1 MSVPAAKVTA
11 MNPADTPLY
20 PWLEVLRAE
29 VLRYTKRE
37 SADPADGRLQ
47 LGMPGASEAE
57 ILTHEERLG
66 MRLPPSYR
74 QFLQVSDGW
83 LLMEEENEESQD
95 FLSPLVRIGWFRDI
109 EPTYATAWFDDDP
122 RLPRPLP
129 TVPDEEYFIYGEG
142 QDCSLHFRTEYVV
155 DTLLIGAED
164 EGHFLLNP
172 HIKTP
177 DGEWEA
183 WYLAHWLPG
192 AQRYRSFWD
201 LINDRFRDTGQAS

>member
-1 MSVPAAKVTA
+1 
-11 MNPADTPLY
+11 MNTSDTPLY
-20 PWLEVLRAE
+20 PWLEVLRA
-29 VLRYTKRE
+29 
-37 SADPADGRLQ
+37 D
-47 LGMPGASEAE
+47 MPGASEAE
-57 ILTHEERLG
+57 ILVHEERLG
-66 MRLPPSYR
+66 TRLPPSYR
-74 QFLQVSDGW
+74 QFLQTSNGW
-83 LLMEEENEESQD
+83 LLAEEENEESQD

-109 EPTYATAWFDDDP
+109 EPTYATGWFDNDP
-122 RLPRPLP
+122 RRPLP

-142 QDCSLHFRTEYVV
+142 QDCSLHFRTEYVA

-164 EGHFLLNP
+164 EGQFLLNP

-201 LINDRFRDTGQAS
+201 LINDRFHGTGI